1 MPSERTRRILPY
13 ISIGVGILV
22 YVLYYN
28 STQNW
33 NETIAEY
40 ERQQVEEK
48 LAKKRANA
56 KYVAEAK
63 PWVSA
68 DGKKVYK
75 IVKRE
80 EKDDLI
86 WIQLTELNENI
97 TYNLRETKAA
107 SGEKYTSMA
116 DNLFWIKG
124 EEAIFENDKGVKYN
138 LRETQI
144 FRGLYSYMADANSYK
159 LCKDDKRV
167 SIAFLGDNMA
177 IEEAYSKIGR
187 PGENVYLEVE
197 GAMIKEM
204 SMEGDAI
211 IDAVYPH
218 KLMLIKD
225 RKTCK

>member
-1 MPSERTRRILPY
+1 MLSM
-13 ISIGVGILV
+13 
-22 YVLYYN
+22 
-28 STQNW
+28 
-33 NETIAEY
+33 
-40 ERQQVEEK
+40 
-48 LAKKRANA
+48 
-56 KYVAEAK
+56 
-63 PWVSA
+63 
-68 DGKKVYK
+68 
-75 IVKRE
+75 
-80 EKDDLI
+80 
-86 WIQLTELNENI
+86 
-97 TYNLRETKAA
+97 YNLRETKAA

-211 IDAVYPH
+211 IDAVYPQ
-218 KLMLIKD
+218 LF
-225 RKTCK
+225 RGPFSVNEPSS